1 MITRG
6 CFNFTVLNGRGLVMD
21 HVFSVGKLLL
31 ILFFSAACASG
42 LSHFDALI
50 LGGAVQQDLHQH
62 MD

>member
-1 MITRG
+1 
-6 CFNFTVLNGRGLVMD
+6 MD

-31 ILFFSAACASG
+31 ILSFSAAFASG

-50 LGGAVQQDLHQH
+50 LGGSVQQDLHQH

>member
-1 MITRG
+1 
-6 CFNFTVLNGRGLVMD
+6 MD
-21 HVFSVGKLLL
+21 HVFRVGKLLL